1 MPSQPMENAVCVS
14 VLMSMGHPSYRT
26 SPAARGSLGCELD
39 VCYRYHRP
47 DRGDPGRASGRISPG
62 PSRKTVHT
70 IACPARVRFVS
81 VLLLM
86 AIPFTASGSTQ
97 AMADVRKEL
106 APTGTLRAAINYNN
120 PLLARFDAATGALG
134 GLAVDLS
141 RELARRV
148 GVRLELIPYDAAGK
162 ITASASDN
170 AWDIAFLA
178 IDPVR
183 GQSIDFTSAY
193 IELEGTYMVPTDSVL
208 HRIEDVDR
216 EGVRIAVTAGSAYDL
231 FLTRELKHAQLVRAR
246 DTPESMELM
255 RTQKLDAVAAVRTA
269 LVAEAR
275 RVPGLRVLNGHFMT
289 IPQAAGVP
297 KGRPVAARYV
307 SDFIEEMKASGFVA
321 GALKRYGHGPDDA
334 IVAPPAAAA
343 R

>member
-1 MPSQPMENAVCVS
+1 
-14 VLMSMGHPSYRT
+14 
-26 SPAARGSLGCELD
+26 
-39 VCYRYHRP
+39 
-47 DRGDPGRASGRISPG
+47 
-62 PSRKTVHT
+62 
-70 IACPARVRFVS
+70 
-81 VLLLM
+81 
-86 AIPFTASGSTQ
+86 
-97 AMADVRKEL
+97 MADVRKEL